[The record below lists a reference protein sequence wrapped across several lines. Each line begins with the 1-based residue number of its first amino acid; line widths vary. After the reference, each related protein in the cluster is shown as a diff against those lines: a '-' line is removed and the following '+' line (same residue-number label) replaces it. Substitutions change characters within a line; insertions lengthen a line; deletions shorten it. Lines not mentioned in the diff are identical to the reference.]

1 MSELPDVYVEYHE
14 DGFVIVANKRGRKFI
29 NAGFEKPRPQW
40 TRIARNPRNIL
51 ASPEYR
57 ALEIEEDGAVAAM
70 LSTAHRSGLSAA
82 FKCAHCEELHVVDDE
97 MADRLE
103 AQAMD
108 GVAGVVIGPQTV
120 Q

>member
-29 NAGFEKPRPQW
+29 NAGFEKPRPTW
-40 TRIARNPRNIL
+40 RITHSPDNFL

-57 ALEIEEDGAVAAM
+57 VIEIDNDSAVAAM
-70 LSTAHRSGLSAA
+70 LSMAHRSGLSAA
-82 FKCAHCEELHVVDDE
+82 FKCANCEELHVVDDE
-97 MADRLE
+97 VADRLM

-108 GVAGVVIGPQTV
+108 GVAGAVISPQTV